1 MKYIKS
7 LAYVALI
14 ALADVIM
21 VNCKSDD
28 PAPLNEQQ
36 EAAKKLSVTWGAAQV
51 LSSPVPGADGTL
63 ENLTFTF
70 NSTESFQPTTF
81 SSSGAPDF
89 FLTSGNST
97 WSWGTPASTAIVEL
111 SNVSPV
117 QEFTIEELTE
127 TTLTFSFS
135 FDGPIGGRITGI
147 GEYQVRFTRQ

>member
-28 PAPLNEQQ
+28 PAPLDELQQ
-36 EAAKKLSVTWGAAQV
+36 AAKKLSVTWGAAEV
-51 LSSPVPGADGTL
+51 LSSPVAGADGTL

-70 NSTESFQPTTF
+70 STTASFQPTTF

-89 FLTSGNST
+89 FLTSANST
-97 WSWGTPASTAIVEL
+97 WSWGTPGSATYVLL
-111 SNVSPV
+111 SNVSPI
-117 QEFTIEELTE
+117 QEFAIEELTE
-127 TTLTFSFS
+127 TTLTISFS
-135 FDGPIGGRITGI
+135 FAGPIEGRVTGI
-147 GEYQVRFTRQ
+147 GEYQVQLTRQ